1 MPKNTR
7 QYTKRRTATGGVIRE
22 VPRQHGIAY
31 QVHYNGLHI
40 QTYKTRAE
48 AEARLDL
55 ERKND
60 PRGVLES

>member
-7 QYTKRRTATGGVIRE
+7 QYTKRRTDSGGTIRE
-22 VPRQHGIAY
+22 VARQHGVAY

-40 QTYKTRAE
+40 QTYKTRSE
-48 AEARLDL
+48 AEARLES

-60 PRGVLES
+60 PRAVLK